1 MVTSSGRIKKT
12 DMQEFSRPLRRGKK
26 ALTINEGDE
35 IIAAHILN
43 GNDSVLLYTQKGMCI
58 HFHETDIREMG
69 RSAAGVRG
77 IRLRPEDRVVS
88 AIVVSS
94 EHSILTVTENGYG
107 KRSPIEEFRI
117 QKRGGKGVF
126 GIKASERNGNVID
139 AKQVKDDDEIIVIA
153 DSGKMIRM
161 DLSSIRV
168 IGRSTQGVKM
178 INLDENEKVVGM
190 DTVAKEAAEED
201 EENEIE
207 A

>member
-1 MVTSSGRIKKT
+1 VKKT
-12 DMQEFSRPLRRGKK
+12 DMQEFSRPLRKGKK

-43 GNDSVLLYTQKGMCI
+43 GNDSILLYTQKGMCI
-58 HFHETDIREMG
+58 RFHEADIRPMG
-69 RSAAGVRG
+69 RTAAGVRG
-77 IRLRPEDRVVS
+77 IRLSGDDRVVS

-94 EHSILTVTENGYG
+94 ESSILTVTENGYG
-107 KRSPIEEFRI
+107 KRSAIDEFRI

-161 DLSSIRV
+161 DLSSLRI
-168 IGRSTQGVKM
+168 IGRSTQGVRM
-178 INLDENEKVVGM
+178 INLEEGEKVVGM
-190 DTVAKEAAEED
+190 DTVAKDTSDTQEEASEEQD
-201 EENEIE
+201 
-207 A
+207 